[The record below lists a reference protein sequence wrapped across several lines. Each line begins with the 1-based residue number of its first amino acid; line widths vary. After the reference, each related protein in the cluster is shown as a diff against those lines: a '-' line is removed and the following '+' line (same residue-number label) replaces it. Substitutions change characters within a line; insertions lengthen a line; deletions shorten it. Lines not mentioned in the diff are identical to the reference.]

1 MVDEISHFQVALA
14 TALSY
19 GDDAEAVS
27 RVCEAL
33 AEALPC
39 DGVAVTMMISDM
51 QRHTVFASDD
61 VIGSFENAQYTLG
74 EGPSLVA
81 LTESRPV
88 LVLDFA
94 SPSSAARWPGLALE
108 VATLPTS
115 SVFCFPMRFGVI
127 NVGICALYRRRPGPL
142 SPSEMSFVI
151 DALEL
156 TVLVLLQLRG
166 GGDGESLVGRWLA
179 VDGYDRRRVHQAIG
193 MLMGQLGVSAE
204 SAFARLRGR
213 AFAEGSGIEQI
224 ADDIVNR
231 RVSLERDPPPTA
243 GDPPGV

>member
-1 MVDEISHFQVALA
+1 VVDEISQFKVALA
-14 TALSY
+14 AALAQ
-19 GDDAEAVS
+19 GDDGGAVS
-27 RVCEAL
+27 RVCGAL

-39 DGVAVTMMISDM
+39 DGVAVTLMMSDM
-51 QRHTVFASDD
+51 QRNTVFASDD
-61 VIGSFENAQYTLG
+61 VIASFEDAQYTLG

-94 SPSSAARWPGLALE
+94 NPSSAARWPGLAQE
-108 VATLPTS
+108 IATLPTA

-127 NVGICALYRRRPGPL
+127 NVGICAFYRRRAGPL
-142 SPSEMSFVI
+142 SATEISFVL

-156 TVLVLLQLRG
+156 TMLVLLQLRG

-179 VDGYDRRRVHQAIG
+179 VDGYSRRRVHQATG

-213 AFAEGSGIEQI
+213 AFAEGTGIEQI

-231 RVSLERDPPPTA
+231 GLLLEPDPA
-243 GDPPGV
+243 RRGGDPPGP